1 MLLTGWIALGVTALV
16 LLAILLIADQ
26 PRRGRKP
33 PSLSEYRESLSNL
46 P

>member
-16 LLAILLIADQ
+16 ALAILLIADQ

-33 PSLSEYRESLSNL
+33 PPFLEHRESLTNL